1 MLRPLQEIDA
11 EPAATR
17 ARALADRFSLP
28 LNDRNWRGN
37 PGDYAGIGV
46 GSSLDFQDHRNY
58 LPGDDPRH
66 INWQAFARTGDYTL
80 KLYREEVRPVVE
92 IIMDVSGSMFAIDGK
107 AERALELLY
116 FSFFSAERAGASARV
131 FLTRGPLWKPVET
144 HALLTHHW
152 QELTEEM
159 EETGSSAPP
168 ALGAIPFRQR
178 SLRVFISDLLF
189 RAAPENLVQSLQR
202 QHGRAVLLCPF
213 STAESDPGWDG
224 NYEFIDS
231 EDGSRN
237 DRRVDALLLKR
248 YLESY
253 RRHFDRWKA
262 ASMRAQIPFARIDS
276 STRFEEAVRKEAV
289 PSGAIQLT

>member
-1 MLRPLQEIDA
+1 MLPLLKEINA
-11 EPAATR
+11 GPAAAR
-17 ARALADRFSLP
+17 AQALADRFSLP

-37 PGDYAGIGV
+37 PGDYAGTGV

-80 KLYREEVRPVVE
+80 KLYREEVRPIVE
-92 IIMDVSGSMFAIDGK
+92 IIMDVSGSMFADGDK

-116 FSFFSAERAGASARV
+116 FSFFSAERAGASARI
-131 FLTRGPLWKPVET
+131 FLTKGPLWKPVET

-152 QELTEEM
+152 QELAGELKEI
-159 EETGSSAPP
+159 ESSAAP

-189 RAAPENLVQSLQR
+189 RAAPEHSVQSLQR
-202 QHGRAVLLCPF
+202 QNGRAVLLCPYA
-213 STAESDPGWDG
+213 SSESDPGWDG

-231 EDGSRN
+231 ENGSRH
-237 DRRVDALLLKR
+237 DRRVDTSLLRR

-262 ASMRAQIPFARIDS
+262 AAMRAQVPFARIES
-276 STRFEEAVRKEAV
+276 SAAFAEAVRKEAV
-289 PSGAIQLT
+289 PSGAIQLS